1 MWKQDQFEDG
11 GNNPAS
17 IAIGGSGYLLK
28 FLLMDKVW
36 KRKVEWHLSF
46 LPGRTE
52 LTLTEKMIVEGAG

>member
-36 KRKVEWHLSF
+36 KRKVE
-46 LPGRTE
+46 
-52 LTLTEKMIVEGAG
+52 